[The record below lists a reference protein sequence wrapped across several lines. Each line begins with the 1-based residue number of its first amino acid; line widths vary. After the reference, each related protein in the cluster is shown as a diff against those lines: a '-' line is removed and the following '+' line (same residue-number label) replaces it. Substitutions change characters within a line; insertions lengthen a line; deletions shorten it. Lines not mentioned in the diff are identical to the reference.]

1 MTAFRTASPAQ
12 PQVATA
18 EPPLTTKRLLGF
30 AAFSVPVHAAAQPIV
45 AFVPA
50 IFSRQYDIPLATLGL
65 IFLIGQVLNSLIAP
79 LIGTLSDRT
88 SSPLGRRRPWIA
100 GGGLLFLIGSAMLF
114 FPPQAVGVTWLW
126 TGVLL
131 YYLGAAISTTTLL
144 AWSGEITRDYAQ
156 RTRISGLFTLLSSAG
171 LVLALLLP
179 TLADQLRP
187 NDDGL
192 RLTLLGL
199 LVLATAVP
207 GLALTLTAFPDSP
220 ARPGGEGLNLSGT
233 LRAVFGN
240 RLLLRV
246 LASDVAV
253 TTGQG
258 IRTALMLFVVTVYL
272 QRPEWAAGIFLFQYS
287 FGLLAGPI
295 WQRIGMALGKARA
308 AVLAELVQAAI
319 NASLLLVTP
328 DSFGLMLFLAFAQG
342 LSQGSGNLLL
352 RAMVADVAD
361 HHRLETGEER
371 TGLYYSVFSVSMKLG
386 GAIAVGIALP
396 LVGWLGFDPKG
407 ANSPEDLQAL
417 LTVFALGPAIA
428 HALSAALLL
437 GFPLGERAHSEIRAR
452 LEDDPPT
459 LQPAE

>member
-1 MTAFRTASPAQ
+1 MTAFHAANPSR
-12 PQVATA
+12 PQAIMA
-18 EPPLTTKRLLGF
+18 ERPLTTRRLLGF
-30 AAFSVPVHAAAQPIV
+30 AAFSVPIHAAAQPIV
-45 AFVPA
+45 AFVPV
-50 IFSRQYDIPLATLGL
+50 IFSRQYDIPLATLGF
-65 IFLIGQVLNSLIAP
+65 IFLIGQVFNSLIAP

-88 SSPLGRRRPWIA
+88 ASPLGRRRPWIA
-100 GGGLLFLIGSAMLF
+100 GGGLLFLTGCAMLF
-114 FPPQAVGVTWLW
+114 FPPQAVGVAWLW

-207 GLALTLTAFPDSP
+207 GLALTLAAFPDSP
-220 ARPGGEGLNLSGT
+220 ARDGAEGLNLRGT

-407 ANSPEDLQAL
+407 ANSPEALQAL

-437 GFPLGERAHSEIRAR
+437 GFPLGERSHSEIRAR
-452 LEDDPPT
+452 LEDDPPI